1 LVDIIFNRYKK
12 LKKKSS
18 MHLGAPPVRREGT
31 TGGELAPAAWCLAR
45 GDGGADRVG
54 LTDRRALRA
63 SDC

>member
-1 LVDIIFNRYKK
+1 
-12 LKKKSS
+12 